1 MKLKKVL
8 VGLLTMV
15 FVLSSL
21 VGTAF
26 AKGQVNTL
34 PFSFPDDEND
44 LWVKLIGGGE
54 MISTADVAAKVK
66 TAEVTFEGNATFD
79 GVLVYNSND
88 GGWVQNDYPGQTVNG
103 SLVLTMPMD
112 GTVGSQWCEIVVFVN
127 NLNGDLK
134 VTQMQFKDEAG
145 NVVLTH
151 GAASAP
157 AAAEEVA
164 ATEAPAKAPAASTPK
179 TGVVGFGA
187 IYGIGAL
194 LLASG
199 AVALKK
205 KQK

>member
-1 MKLKKVL
+1 
-8 VGLLTMV
+8 MV
-15 FVLSSL
+15 FVLSTL

-26 AKGQVNTL
+26 AKGQVGTL

-54 MISTADVAAKVK
+54 VISTADVAAQVR

-88 GGWVQNDYPGQTVNG
+88 GGWIQTDYAGQSVDG

-134 VTQMQFKDEAG
+134 VTQIEFKDEAG
-145 NVVLTH
+145 NAVLTH
-151 GAASAP
+151 GEASAP

-164 ATEAPAKAPAASTPK
+164 ATEAPAASTPK
-179 TGVVGFGA
+179 TGVIGFGA